1 MVCGRVMRVN
11 TFETRRTVVLIPTF
25 NERDSISVTLDAV
38 FLHAPFVDVLVIDDS
53 SPDGTGKIVQS
64 HPRFGEGL
72 QLLMRTQRTGL
83 ADAYRAAMAQ
93 ALDSGYERIVQ
104 MDADGSHRADEL
116 TKLLGACFSDDV
128 LVIGSRWMPGGRIE
142 NWSWFRQLLSRGGN
156 RFAQIVLTCKLPDMT
171 SGYRVWGHDALRHT
185 LAGESKTMAG
195 YGFQIEMAW
204 THWRRTGGVQTVPI
218 CFVERSAGKSKLS
231 GGITWEAARRLVAL
245 RLRGSRPG

>member
-1 MVCGRVMRVN
+1 MRVDE
-11 TFETRRTVVLIPTF
+11 FESRRTVVLMPTF
-25 NERDSISVTLDAV
+25 NERDSISGSLDAV
-38 FLHAPFVDVLVIDDS
+38 FLNAPFVDVLVIDDS
-53 SPDGTGKIVQS
+53 SPDGTGKVVQS
-64 HPRFGEGL
+64 HPRFGTGL

-128 LVIGSRWMPGGRIE
+128 LVIGSRWMAGGRVE

-171 SGYRVWGHDALRHT
+171 SGYRVWGHDALRHA

-218 CFVERSAGKSKLS
+218 CFVERSAGKSKMS
-231 GGITWEAARRLVAL
+231 AGITWEAARRLSAL